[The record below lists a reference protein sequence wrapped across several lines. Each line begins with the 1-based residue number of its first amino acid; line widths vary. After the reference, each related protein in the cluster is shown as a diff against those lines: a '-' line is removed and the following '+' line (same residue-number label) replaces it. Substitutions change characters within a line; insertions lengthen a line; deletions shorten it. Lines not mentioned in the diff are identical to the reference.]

1 MVRWAFLQKRRG
13 SPGHSLVG
21 GRGRGVSMSLM
32 LVVVLVLELRGWVVV
47 DGKLGAVEVRER
59 RRWVLWLVETR
70 TVEGNMQLV

>member
-1 MVRWAFLQKRRG
+1 
-13 SPGHSLVG
+13 
-21 GRGRGVSMSLM
+21 MSLM